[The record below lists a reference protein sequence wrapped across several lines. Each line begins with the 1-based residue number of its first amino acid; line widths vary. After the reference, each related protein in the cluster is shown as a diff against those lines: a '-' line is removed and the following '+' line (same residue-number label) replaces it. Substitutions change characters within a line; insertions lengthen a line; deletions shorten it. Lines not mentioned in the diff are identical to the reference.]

1 MEPASQGTSANR
13 WEGPAATRYDRLAS
27 NYLAFV
33 QPASIRLWLRVS
45 GSGPLVKRIAL
56 PPLGTPSFEVKSF
69 ISSFSIT
76 PVYAAVT
83 RAPIETALTSL

>member
-1 MEPASQGTSANR
+1 
-13 WEGPAATRYDRLAS
+13 
-27 NYLAFV
+27 
-33 QPASIRLWLRVS
+33 
-45 GSGPLVKRIAL
+45 
-56 PPLGTPSFEVKSF
+56 VKSF